1 MSLDGAFLHLV
12 KQELIDKGLI
22 GSRVDKIHQ
31 PSKDEVV
38 VTLRFHGGS
47 ERVLFSADPQCARIC
62 STSAGENPQ
71 SPPMFCMLM
80 RKYLSGGRLLSIEQ
94 DGLERI
100 ISFEFECTNEIGD
113 LVRNRLVAEIMG
125 RFSNI
130 ILLTQKDGEWRVVDS
145 VKRVGDGTSS
155 VRRILPGVAYELPP
169 RATRLDVRVCTQE
182 EALSVLEA
190 NAENRFE
197 KAAQA
202 EFEGLSPVILREWAY
217 YSGRDTSALCKELDK
232 DRFLFFFKNLRSA
245 LEGKAKFC
253 VIAEK
258 NGQNKDFTFINIE
271 QYGTSMLIK
280 QKESACEVLDGFF
293 REKSDSQRLKQRSGD
308 LLKLILNL
316 YQRTAK
322 KLELQR
328 AELSDCKNRE
338 QFRVR
343 GDLLSANL
351 YRMEKGMN
359 EITVENYYTGENE
372 TIKLDVRL
380 SPSQNAQKLYAEY
393 KKLDTAEKMLTKLIA
408 QGEQELIYLDS
419 VFDAAARATFDA
431 ELQEIRQE
439 LCDSGYIRKGKNE
452 KTEKSRKALPPLKF
466 VSSDGYEILVGR
478 NNIQND
484 KLTLKTAG
492 ATDLWFHTH
501 DIPGAH
507 VILFT
512 KGQTLDEL
520 PDRAVLEAACL
531 AATSSKASSGT
542 KIPVDYAYAKF
553 VKKPN
558 GAKPGMVIFTNNFTL
573 LSDPDKE
580 LMERLRAQ

>member
-22 GSRVDKIHQ
+22 GSRVDKVHQ
-31 PSKDEVV
+31 PAKDELVI
-38 VTLRFHGGS
+38 TFRFHGGS
-47 ERVLFSADPQCARIC
+47 QRVLFSADPQCARVC
-62 STSAGENPQ
+62 LTGAGENPQ

-100 ISFEFECTNEIGD
+100 LDFEFECTNEIGD
-113 LVRNRLVAEIMG
+113 IVKNRLVVEIMG

-130 ILLTQKDGEWRVVDS
+130 ILLTQKEGEWRVVDS

-155 VRRILPGVAYELPP
+155 VRRILPGVVYEQPP
-169 RATRLDVRVCTQE
+169 RSERLDVRVCSDE
-182 EALSVLEA
+182 EVLGVLER
-190 NAENRFE
+190 NGENRFE

-202 EFEGLSPVILREWAY
+202 EFEGISPVLLREWAY
-217 YSGRDTSALCKELDK
+217 YSGRDTSALCKELDR
-232 DRFLFFFKNLRSA
+232 DRFLFFFRNLKSA
-245 LEGKAKFC
+245 LSGNAKFC

-258 NGQNKDFTFINIE
+258 NGQNKDFTFVPIE
-271 QYGTSMLIK
+271 QYANAMLIK
-280 QKESACEVLDGFF
+280 PKNSACEVLDGFF
-293 REKSDSQRLKQRSGD
+293 REKADSQRLKQSSGD
-308 LLKLILNL
+308 LLRLILNL

-328 AELSDCKNRE
+328 AELADCKNRE
-338 QFRVR
+338 EFRVI

-359 EITVENYYTGENE
+359 EITVENYLTGENQ

-380 SPSQNAQKLYAEY
+380 TPSQNAQKYYAEY

-408 QGEQELIYLDS
+408 QGEQELVYLDS
-419 VFDAAARATFDA
+419 VFDAAGRATLDA
-431 ELQEIRQE
+431 ELREIKQE

-452 KTEKSRKALPPLKF
+452 KAEKAQKALPPLKF
-466 VSSDGYEILVGR
+466 RSSDGFEILVGR

-484 KLTLKTAG
+484 KLTLKTAAG
-492 ATDLWFHTH
+492 SDLWFHTH

-512 KGQTLDEL
+512 KGQTLEQL
-520 PDRAVLEAACL
+520 PDRTILEAASL
-531 AATSSKASSGT
+531 AATCSKASTGS

-573 LSDPDKE
+573 LAEPDKE
-580 LMERLRAQ
+580 LAEKLAVK